1 MVAHVSITDDAYRSK
16 SMPSVA
22 GRRLPM
28 LLMSNKCWYS
38 VLNHTISQPVLRYSS
53 AALKYLGFVSDIPLP
68 DKSQFSR
75 QFMILSQCVCMQY
88 FLSSLIAHPLLFRAF
103 SVSFLSLR
111 PTVIFMVD
119 EKSKQIETGPA
130 GHPLEFRAC
139 KIGQFHQTPLENW
152 GLRMMGAADRKI
164 YLSVS
169 FSILIIN
176 YDNKGSR
183 SWFDNCII
191 HSQVNAKCCRTKAAN
206 AVLIKVVKCWCS
218 VLNHHNSQPQS

>member
-1 MVAHVSITDDAYRSK
+1 
-16 SMPSVA
+16 MPSVA
-22 GRRLPM
+22 GRRQCYCWVVPG
-28 LLMSNKCWYS
+28 KCWYS
-38 VLNHTISQPVLRYSS
+38 VLNLIFQSVLRHPS
-53 AALKYLGFVSDIPLP
+53 AAF
-68 DKSQFSR
+68 FSR
-75 QFMILSQCVCMQY
+75 ACFWCALTGLLSFLRVIYELITSSTYDVYMNVVFSQQCNCS
-88 FLSSLIAHPLLFRAF
+88 SSLLLGAF
-103 SVSFLSLR
+103 GLISLR